1 MKVIYPALFT
11 VEDDSY
17 NVEFPDLEGCITYGD
32 SLEEAICNAK
42 EALSGYCG
50 SILERGLN
58 LPKASPINN
67 IHPETGFVSY
77 IDAEPLFSNLSVK
90 KTLTIP
96 AWLNKR
102 SEEVNAP
109 YSKILQDGLMHY
121 LKIV

>member
-11 VEDDSY
+11 FEDNVY
-17 NVEFPDLEGCITYGD
+17 NVEFPDLEGCLTYGE
-32 SLEEAICNAK
+32 SLEEAIMNAK

-50 SILERGLN
+50 SILERGSD
-58 LPKASPINN
+58 LPKASAIST
-67 IHPETGFVSY
+67 IQTGDGFTSY
-77 IDAEPLFSNLSVK
+77 IDAEPLFSDLSVK

-102 SEEVNAP
+102 SEEVKAP
-109 YSKILQDGLMHY
+109 YSKILQEGLMRY